1 MKLLVYFFAFAIF
14 TFNSVRI
21 VAQEFIPLW
30 PKGLMPNTKG
40 KPLPDSIANERIYR
54 VGTPGMYAFFTSKQE
69 NKGAAVIICPGGGYE
84 RLAYVISGLQLAK
97 WFNTMG
103 VNAFVLNY
111 RLPNQ
116 DNLLQREIAPLQDA
130 ERAIRI
136 IRSNALEWGIKPDK
150 IGIMGSSLDAK
161 SIFSSLCEGAVGYLT
176 KDYELKDIKTAL
188 IDINE
193 GRGNMSPSIAR
204 KVAEYFHPKEKL
216 TEKLTE
222 RELDI
227 VKGILDGLS
236 YKLIAERYLITI
248 DIVRKNIKSIYH
260 KLQINSKSQLMK
272 LYFNR

>member
-1 MKLLVYFFAFAIF
+1 MISLLIIEDDATLREFYGNYFSATEGFELLGAFESAEALFNNYKTISAHPNILLLDIVLSGKSGIDAIA
-14 TFNSVRI
+14 RI
-21 VAQEFIPLW
+21 KELW
-30 PKGLMPNTKG
+30 P
-40 KPLPDSIANERIYR
+40 SINVVMLSVME
-54 VGTPGMYAFFTSKQE
+54 
-69 NKGAAVIICPGGGYE
+69 
-84 RLAYVISGLQLAK
+84 
-97 WFNTMG
+97 
-103 VNAFVLNY
+103 
-111 RLPNQ
+111 
-116 DNLLQREIAPLQDA
+116 
-130 ERAIRI
+130 
-136 IRSNALEWGIKPDK
+136 
-150 IGIMGSSLDAK
+150 DAK